1 MHKRKTSW
9 IFLPAVI
16 FSSSFRERKRTTV
29 FFHLLGLTYT
39 DACEQ
44 EARYRVLCVYTRV
57 RTNAIS
63 SHLGGLGV
71 RFVPGRATCL
81 VADYGKELPVLE
93 VGVR

>member
-1 MHKRKTSW
+1 M
-9 IFLPAVI
+9 FLSAVT
-16 FSSSFRERKRTTV
+16 FSSRFRESERITI

-44 EARYRVLCVYTRV
+44 EARYRVLYVYARV

-63 SHLGGLGV
+63 SHRGGLGV
-71 RFVPGRATCL
+71 RYVPGRVTCL